1 MEDKKIDD
9 LFKNQLKNLEVSP
22 NKKVWN
28 SIETKL
34 KKKKRRVFPFWL
46 FSGAAVAILVLGLFF
61 YPFSTNENQHIIP
74 KIDEVIT
81 TSPTKK
87 PLINTTID
95 TLILQNNKV
104 EQVLKTNQNAIVKT
118 EIKEEKWNTNN
129 TKKEFVARKNPAKTT
144 FLKPFNID
152 ENLTSNQ
159 QIVILQI
166 EKITDY
172 RASEKMDFNA
182 FLATKETQIENKEIV
197 KNWSVAPT
205 FGVLQSNSFSNTSP
219 IAEDLA
225 NTTTGEN
232 SFSYGLQVGYKL
244 NKRWTI
250 QSGIHL
256 QEMKYSNNQI
266 TVYPSEIANLQS
278 VAFNDNSSVSFN
290 NSVTENLS
298 IMSNLFTNFVKS
310 TGNLSQNFGYIEI
323 PLEMKYNFS
332 NNTKIEAQL
341 VTGFSSLFLDKNKV
355 VLNTFNTTRTGELTT
370 LNNINFSGNL
380 GFDFNYYLNSN
391 WSLNI
396 NPMFKVQ
403 LNTFK
408 TEANG
413 FAPFNLGIYSGIK
426 YQF

>member
-34 KKKKRRVFPFWL
+34 KKKKRRVLPFWL
-46 FSGAAVAILVLGLFF
+46 FSGAAAAILVLGLFF

-104 EQVLKTNQNAIVKT
+104 EQVLKTNQNALVKT
-118 EIKEEKWNTNN
+118 EIKEEKSNINN

-152 ENLTSNQ
+152 ANLTSNQ
-159 QIVILQI
+159 QITTIHI
-166 EKITDY
+166 EKITVKN
-172 RASEKMDFNA
+172 ASEKMDINA
-182 FLATKETQIENKEIV
+182 FLATKETQIKNKEIV

-266 TVYPSEIANLQS
+266 AVYPSEIATMQA
-278 VAFNDNSSVSFN
+278 VAFKDNGSVSFN
-290 NSVTENLS
+290 NSVSENLS

-380 GFDFNYYLNSN
+380 GFDFNYYLNNN

>member
-34 KKKKRRVFPFWL
+34 KKKKRRVFPFWI
-46 FSGAAVAILVLGLFF
+46 FSGAAAAILVLGLFL
-61 YPFSTNENQHIIP
+61 YPFSKNENQHSIP
-74 KIDEVIT
+74 NIDEVIT
-81 TSPTKK
+81 TNPINK

-104 EQVLKTNQNAIVKT
+104 EDVLKTNQNAFVKT
-118 EIKEEKWNTNN
+118 EIKEEKSSINN
-129 TKKEFVARKNPAKTT
+129 NKKEFVALKNPAKIT
-144 FLKPFNID
+144 FLKPYNID
-152 ENLTSNQ
+152 ANLTSNQ
-159 QIVILQI
+159 QITIIHI
-166 EKITDY
+166 EKITVKN
-172 RASEKMDFNA
+172 ASEKMDLNA
-182 FLATKETQIENKEIV
+182 FLATKETLKKESEII

-205 FGVLQSNSFSNTSP
+205 FGVLKSNSFSDTSP

-232 SFSYGLQVGYKL
+232 SFSYGLQVGFKL

-266 TVYPSEIANLQS
+266 TVYPSEIATMQS
-278 VAFNDNSSVSFN
+278 VAFNDNNAISFN
-290 NSVTENLS
+290 STATESLS
-298 IMSNLFTNFVKS
+298 FRSNLFTTLAKS
-310 TGNLSQNFGYIEI
+310 KGNLSQNFGYIEI

-332 NNTKIEAQL
+332 NNNKIEAQL
-341 VTGFSSLFLDKNKV
+341 VTGFSSLFLEKNEV
-355 VLNTFNTTRTGELTT
+355 ILNTFNTTSTGELTN
-370 LNNINFSGNL
+370 LNTINFSGNL
-380 GFDFNYYLNSN
+380 GFDFNYFLNNN
-391 WSLNI
+391 WSLNL
-396 NPMFKVQ
+396 NPMFKIP

-408 TEANG
+408 KEANN
-413 FAPFNLGIYSGIK
+413 FTPFNLGIYSGIK

>member
-9 LFKNQLKNLEVSP
+9 LFKNQLKKLEVSP
-22 NKKVWN
+22 NRKVWN

-46 FSGAAVAILVLGLFF
+46 FSGAAAAILVLGLFF
-61 YPFSTNENQHIIP
+61 YPFSKNENQHIIP
-74 KIDEVIT
+74 NIDEVIT
-81 TSPTKK
+81 TNPTKR

-95 TLILQNNKV
+95 TLIIQNNKV
-104 EQVLKTNQNAIVKT
+104 EDVLKTNQNAFVKT
-118 EIKEEKWNTNN
+118 EIKEEKSSIN
-129 TKKEFVARKNPAKTT
+129 KKEFVALKNPAKIT
-144 FLKPFNID
+144 FLKPYNID
-152 ENLTSNQ
+152 ANLVSNQ
-159 QIVILQI
+159 QIVTIHT
-166 EKITDY
+166 EKITDKK
-172 RASEKMDFNA
+172 ASEKMDLNA
-182 FLATKETQIENKEIV
+182 FLATKETPKKESEII

-266 TVYPSEIANLQS
+266 AVYPSEIATMQS
-278 VAFNDNSSVSFN
+278 VAFNDNNSISFN
-290 NSVTENLS
+290 NTVTESLS
-298 IMSNLFTNFVKS
+298 IRSNLFTILAKS
-310 TGNLSQNFGYIEI
+310 KGNLSQNFGYIEI

-341 VTGFSSLFLDKNKV
+341 VTGFSSLFLEKNKV
-355 VLNTFNTTRTGELTT
+355 ILNTFNTTSTGELTN

-380 GFDFNYYLNSN
+380 GFDFNYFLNDN

-396 NPMFKVQ
+396 NPMFKIP

-408 TEANG
+408 TEANN